1 MILRNILTASVIC
14 LSATAFGQ
22 KFWTLEE
29 CVDYAVKN
37 NLQVL
42 QNKNNKKV
50 QEANLAIVRKDFLPN
65 ISGTISNTAS
75 FGQGQDVFGNSQRN
89 DNFNNSANVGASI
102 LVYNNGRLEKNVRKV
117 QFDVE
122 ASQYDIQTIQN
133 NLSLQVAQQYL
144 NILLNKEIVKISESA
159 LQNAQKLRDR
169 AKITTEVGTTAQ
181 TVLAEA
187 DAALARE
194 KQNLKIAEVNRDRS
208 RFALS
213 QLLMLADYKDFDVV
227 DVPILFDPALST
239 MEVNEVLAKAYETQ
253 PEVKAAESRIK
264 SSEAQTEVVKTAFW
278 PTITANAGLGS
289 FYFNS
294 LSTNIIGVSQDT
306 GLPIKERDFFKQYK
320 DNFGQQLGLSANIP
334 IFNKGITKLQVE
346 QSKINQDIA
355 KINLEQQKLEV
366 KQNVQKAAFDAD
378 ANYQTYITSVE
389 AEKSSGLAL
398 DFAEKSY
405 EAGRTS
411 IYDLNVARNNYA
423 NAQGNVAQ
431 SKFNYLFSQKLLD
444 FYTGIP
450 LSL

>member
-1 MILRNILTASVIC
+1 MILRNILAASVIC
-14 LSATAFGQ
+14 FSISSYGQ
-22 KFWTLEE
+22 KIWTLQE

-42 QNKNNKKV
+42 QNTYSKKM
-50 QEANLAIVRKDFLPN
+50 QESNLTIAKKDYLPN
-65 ISGTISNTAS
+65 VSGSISNTAT
-75 FGQGQDVFGNSQRN
+75 FGQSQDVFGNTQRN
-89 DNFNNSANVGASI
+89 DNFNNSANVGANVLI
-102 LVYNNGRLEKNVRKV
+102 YNNGRLEKNIRKV

-122 ASQYDIQTIQN
+122 ASQFDIETIQDN
-133 NLSLQVAQQYL
+133 ISLQIAQQYL
-144 NILLNKEIVKISESA
+144 SILLNKEIVKISQSA

-169 AKITTEVGTTAQ
+169 AKITTDVGTTAQ
-181 TVLAEA
+181 TILAEA

-194 KQNLKIAEVNRDRS
+194 KQNLKVAEVNRDRS
-208 RFALS
+208 RFALA
-213 QLLMLADYKDFDVV
+213 QLLMLTDYKSFDVA
-227 DVPILFDPALST
+227 DVPIMFDPSAPDLAV
-239 MEVNEVLAKAYETQ
+239 EQVLDKAYANQ
-253 PEVKAAESRIK
+253 PQIKAAESRIK

-278 PTITANAGLGS
+278 PTLTANAGLGS

-294 LSTNIIGVSQDT
+294 LATNTVGINPDGT
-306 GLPIKERDFFKQYK
+306 PIKERGFFQQYK
-320 DNFGQQLGLSANIP
+320 DNFGQQVGVSANIP

-355 KINLEQQKLEV
+355 KNNLEQQKLDV

-378 ANYQTYITSVE
+378 ANYQTYLTAVE
-389 AEKSSGLAL
+389 AEKSTKLAL

-405 EAGRTS
+405 DAGRTS
-411 IYDLNVARNNYA
+411 IYDLNIARNNYA

-444 FYTGIP
+444 FYSGIP

>member
-1 MILRNILTASVIC
+1 MILRNILAASVIC
-14 LSATAFGQ
+14 FSISSYGQ
-22 KFWTLEE
+22 KIWTLQE

-42 QNKNNKKV
+42 QNTYSKKM
-50 QEANLAIVRKDFLPN
+50 QESNLTIAKKDYLPN
-65 ISGTISNTAS
+65 VSGSISNTAT
-75 FGQGQDVFGNSQRN
+75 FGQSQDVFGNTQRN
-89 DNFNNSANVGASI
+89 DNFNNSANVGANVLI
-102 LVYNNGRLEKNVRKV
+102 YNNGRLEKNIRKV

-122 ASQYDIQTIQN
+122 ASQFDIETIQDN
-133 NLSLQVAQQYL
+133 ISLQIAQQYL
-144 NILLNKEIVKISESA
+144 SILLNKEIVKISQSA

-169 AKITTEVGTTAQ
+169 AKITTDVGTTAQ
-181 TVLAEA
+181 TILAEA

-194 KQNLKIAEVNRDRS
+194 KQNLKVAEVNRDRS
-208 RFALS
+208 RFALA
-213 QLLMLADYKDFDVV
+213 QLLMLADYKSFDVA
-227 DVPILFDPALST
+227 DVPIMFDPSAPDLAV
-239 MEVNEVLAKAYETQ
+239 EQVLDKAYANQ
-253 PEVKAAESRIK
+253 PQIKAAESRIK

-278 PTITANAGLGS
+278 PTLTANAGLGS

-294 LSTNIIGVSQDT
+294 LATNTVGINPDGT
-306 GLPIKERDFFKQYK
+306 PIKERGFFQQYK
-320 DNFGQQLGLSANIP
+320 DNFGQQVGVSANIP

-355 KINLEQQKLEV
+355 KNNLEQQKLDV

-378 ANYQTYITSVE
+378 ANYQTYLTAVE
-389 AEKSSGLAL
+389 AEKSTKLAL

-405 EAGRTS
+405 DAGRTS
-411 IYDLNVARNNYA
+411 IYDLNIARNNYA

-444 FYTGIP
+444 FYSGIP

>member
-1 MILRNILTASVIC
+1 MILRNILAASVIC
-14 LSATAFGQ
+14 FSISSYGQ
-22 KFWTLEE
+22 KIWTLQE

-42 QNKNNKKV
+42 QNTYSKKM
-50 QEANLAIVRKDFLPN
+50 QESNLTIAKKDYLPN
-65 ISGTISNTAS
+65 VSGSISNTAT
-75 FGQGQDVFGNSQRN
+75 FGQSQDVFGNTQRN
-89 DNFNNSANVGASI
+89 DNFNNSANVGANVLI
-102 LVYNNGRLEKNVRKV
+102 YNNGRLEKNIRKV

-122 ASQYDIQTIQN
+122 ASQFDIETIQDN
-133 NLSLQVAQQYL
+133 ISLQIAQQYL
-144 NILLNKEIVKISESA
+144 SILLNKEIVKISQSA

-169 AKITTEVGTTAQ
+169 AKITTDVGTTAQ
-181 TVLAEA
+181 TILAEA

-194 KQNLKIAEVNRDRS
+194 KQNLKVAEVNRDRS
-208 RFALS
+208 RFALA
-213 QLLMLADYKDFDVV
+213 QLLMLADYKSFDVA
-227 DVPILFDPALST
+227 DVPIMFDPSAPDLAV
-239 MEVNEVLAKAYETQ
+239 EQVLDKAYANQ
-253 PEVKAAESRIK
+253 PQIKAAESRIK

-278 PTITANAGLGS
+278 PTLTANAGLGS

-294 LSTNIIGVSQDT
+294 LATNTVGINPDGT
-306 GLPIKERDFFKQYK
+306 PIKERGFFQQYK
-320 DNFGQQLGLSANIP
+320 DNFGQQVGVSANIP

-355 KINLEQQKLEV
+355 KNNLEQQKLDV

-378 ANYQTYITSVE
+378 ANYETYLTAVE
-389 AEKSSGLAL
+389 AEKSTKLAL

-405 EAGRTS
+405 DAGRTS
-411 IYDLNVARNNYA
+411 IYDLNIARNNYA

-444 FYTGIP
+444 FYSGIP